1 MGAPGAASG
10 AASDAAKNME
20 NLQQP
25 RIVDVKARDIEVRLA
40 ESEAEIDAA
49 LALRYRVFYD
59 EMAARPTPEMVA
71 RKRDF
76 DDFDSVCDHL
86 LVFDRAL
93 GSGPEAVVGT
103 YRLIRRSVAESHG
116 GFYSADEY
124 DVSMLVD
131 FPGEVLELGR
141 SCIDLGHRDRMTMK
155 LMWRG
160 LATYVLHYNIEI
172 MFGCASLHGTDVDA
186 LALPLSYLHHNSLAP
201 QEIRPKALPD
211 RYSDMNLMPADE
223 IDEPAALA
231 ALPPLIKG
239 YLRLGGFVGEG
250 AVIDHQ
256 FNTVD
261 VCIVVKTDRMTG
273 KYYRHYTRGESAPG
287 GADAARAR

>member
-1 MGAPGAASG
+1 MGAQGVAFGAVG
-10 AASDAAKNME
+10 YAAKNME

-25 RIVDVKARDIEVRLA
+25 RVVDVKARNIEVRLA
-40 ESEAEIDAA
+40 ETEAEIDAA

-59 EMAARPTPEMVA
+59 EMAARPSPEMAA
-71 RKRDF
+71 RERDF
-76 DDFDSVCDHL
+76 DEFDSVCDHL

-103 YRLIRRSVAESHG
+103 YRLIRRSAAEQHG

-141 SCIDLGHRDRMTMK
+141 SCIDSEHRDRVTMQ

-160 LATYVLHYNIEI
+160 LATYVLHYDIEI
-172 MFGCASLHGTDVDA
+172 MFGCASLHGTDVAA
-186 LALPLSYLHHNSLAP
+186 LAQPLSYLHHKCLAP
-201 QEIRPKALPD
+201 PEIRPKALPD
-211 RYSDMNLMPADE
+211 RYSDMNLMRLEE

-239 YLRLGGFVGEG
+239 YLRLGGFVGDG

-261 VCIVVKTDRMTG
+261 VCIVVKTDRISG
-273 KYYRHYTRGESAPG
+273 KYYRHYTRDEPAAG

>member
-1 MGAPGAASG
+1 
-10 AASDAAKNME
+10 ME
-20 NLQQP
+20 NPQQP
-25 RIVDVKARDIEVRLA
+25 RIVDVAARKIEVRLA
-40 ESEAEIDAA
+40 ETEAEIDAA

-59 EMAARPTPEMVA
+59 EMAALPSPEMAA
-71 RKRDF
+71 RERDF
-76 DDFDSVCDHL
+76 DEFDSVCDHL

-103 YRLIRRSVAESHG
+103 YRLIRRSTADQHG

-124 DVSMLVD
+124 DLSTLVD
-131 FPGEVLELGR
+131 FPGEILELGR
-141 SCIDLGHRDRMTMK
+141 SCIDSEHRDRVTMQ

-160 LATYVLHYNIEI
+160 LATYVLHYDIEI
-172 MFGCASLHGTDVDA
+172 MFGCASLHGTDVAA
-186 LALPLSYLHHNSLAP
+186 LAQPLSYLHHKHLAP
-201 QEIRPKALPD
+201 PEIRPKALPD
-211 RYSDMNLMPADE
+211 RYSDMNLMRLEE
-223 IDEPAALA
+223 IDETAALA

-261 VCIVVKTDRMTG
+261 VCIVVKTDRMSG
-273 KYYRHYTRGESAPG
+273 KYYRHYTRGERAAG